1 MAISM
6 LEIYPLVSAEVAVVT
21 ENVNLISGGFVRHPT
36 LLNLCEHNSRCHS
49 SNDKVSRITHLK
61 SIVVHDNDVN
71 QMTSA
76 LSSDSLACD
85 LIICW
90 YYTVSQAF
98 QSFKFVTKKFLP
110 IAKKNKIIK
119 LCLYLQTKVKSI
131 FGFNQISSNFF
142 PAIVTFRVSFR

>member
-21 ENVNLISGGFVRHPT
+21 ENVNLISGGFVRDPT

-49 SNDKVSRITHLK
+49 SNDEVSRITHQK

-85 LIICW
+85 LIIC
-90 YYTVSQAF
+90 
-98 QSFKFVTKKFLP
+98 
-110 IAKKNKIIK
+110 
-119 LCLYLQTKVKSI
+119 
-131 FGFNQISSNFF
+131 
-142 PAIVTFRVSFR
+142 